1 MNPRLIEFALRKQRL
16 QINAERQRE
25 DMMYRLA
32 GFESTLDTV
41 DRIRDGVDW
50 AREHAPLLSGAVI
63 LFIVSKPRF
72 ALRLAKR
79 AWVGWMIYRRVQGR
93 PVSKAGL
100 LALPLLRRTAGHIVN
115 RVVGRFSN
123 K

>member
-16 QINAERQRE
+16 QINAERQRD

-32 GFESTLDTV
+32 GFESALDTV
-41 DRIRDGVDW
+41 DRVRDGVDW
-50 AREHAPLLSGAVI
+50 AREHAPLLSGALI
-63 LFIVSKPRF
+63 LLIVSKPRL

-79 AWVGWMIYRRVQGR
+79 AWLGWMIFRRVQGS
-93 PVSKAGL
+93 PGSKTGL
-100 LALPLLRRTAGHIVN
+100 LALPLVRRVAGRIAS